1 MIFGSSRRNLDFSKL
16 FDYNTPPIWERPQ
29 DGPPVTEEMP
39 MPNGPRFGGGSMGNP
54 DGILS
59 LGGYDRNAAM
69 QGQSGFSPMN
79 QGQPA
84 KKPGFFGQGGI
95 GRSIAGTIGD
105 VLLQRNGNAPIYAPA
120 MRQKSELMQR
130 QQMAE
135 QQRQQEREDF
145 IWKSQYERDNPK
157 PANDAL
163 TRYMRLGGID
173 PMSEQGKAMYA
184 AAATNEAYPERAVPF
199 TDEQGNSGLRFI
211 RSGMPPQQNAIQEGA
226 TATNSETG
234 AKLIFRNGAW
244 QPLGGG
250 VGNGTS
256 GF

>member
-130 QQMAE
+130 QQQAE
-135 QQRQQEREDF
+135 QQRMQEREDF
-145 IWKSQYERDNPK
+145 LFREQYKRANPATRVNDTEQDYNFWKGKLDAGEITPEQFHDRVF
-157 PANDAL
+157 PA
-163 TRYMRLGGID
+163 RYVLDQATGQQIKIGGIAYT
-173 PMSEQGKAMYA
+173 PAPQGVTFTPIDDGGQVQPAP
-184 AAATNEAYPERAVPF
+184 ATFPG
-199 TDEQGNSGLRFI
+199 Q
-211 RSGMPPQQNAIQEGA
+211 
-226 TATNSETG
+226 
-234 AKLIFRNGAW
+234 
-244 QPLGGG
+244 
-250 VGNGTS
+250 
-256 GF
+256 